1 MARVLI
7 CDDSAQARATLRAT
21 LAGSPGIEIV
31 GEAED
36 GVEAIAASLELAPD
50 VVLIDGDMPVMDGV
64 AATKCLRLLAPSVR
78 VIAVTGSDD
87 PRRVEELRRAGA
99 TECFRKGVG
108 GAELERAIARAER
121 RAA

>member
-1 MARVLI
+1 MVRVLI

-21 LAGSPGIEIV
+21 LAESRGIEIV
-31 GEAED
+31 GEAKD
-36 GVEAIAASLELAPD
+36 GAEAIAATLRLAPD

-64 AATKCLRLLAPSVR
+64 AATRRLRVLAPRAS

-87 PRRVEELRRAGA
+87 ERRLEEFRRAGA
-99 TECFRKGVG
+99 SECFRKGVG
-108 GAELERAIARAER
+108 RAELERAIARAER